1 MVTSNEEAI
10 GHSPN
15 ELIIPEVEKPYT
27 NELRK
32 RVMEG
37 STEKHIINKNKK
49 KNGEIIVCE
58 WLNTPIMDEN
68 GNFEVMLSMVQDI
81 SEQLKL
87 ETHVRQTQRLDTLGT
102 LAGGIAHDFN
112 NILTTIGGYTEMAL
126 SVQHQGLKREDYIKK
141 IQNSVLRAQKL
152 VKQIL
157 TFSRG
162 VEPKVS
168 PVNLP
173 EIINQVHQLLHH
185 MQANNI
191 QIDISHNSQEV
202 VKADET
208 QLTQVLMNL
217 CTNAIKAMREKGGT
231 LTITTEDFLNENP
244 QTFDFSELF
253 PGKYVKLSISDTG
266 PGIPPAIYNRIFEP
280 FFTTYKVGD
289 GTGLGLAVVYGII
302 KKHNAAINVINK
314 PGEGVTFEVYLPA
327 TSR

>member
-1 MVTSNEEAI
+1 
-10 GHSPN
+10 
-15 ELIIPEVEKPYT
+15 
-27 NELRK
+27 
-32 RVMEG
+32 
-37 STEKHIINKNKK
+37 
-49 KNGEIIVCE
+49 
-58 WLNTPIMDEN
+58 MDEN

-81 SEQLKL
+81 TEQLKL

-191 QIDISHNSQEV
+191 QINISHNSQEV